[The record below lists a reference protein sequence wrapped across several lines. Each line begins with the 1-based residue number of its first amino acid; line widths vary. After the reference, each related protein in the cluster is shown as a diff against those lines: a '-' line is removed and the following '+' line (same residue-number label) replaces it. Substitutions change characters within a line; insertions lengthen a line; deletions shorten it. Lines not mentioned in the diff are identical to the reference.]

1 MKAAQIP
8 APKRTELTELEL
20 PTLGDED
27 VLIQVHRAGICGT
40 DIHILHGTY
49 QATYPLIPGHE
60 ISGVVA
66 AVGPA
71 ISRFQVGDRV
81 TADPN
86 IACNRCENC
95 QRNEPNQCL
104 NWQGM
109 GVTRPGGF
117 ADYVLAPEG
126 NVYSIGDQPFEVA
139 AFIEP
144 LACVVWGIH
153 VIKPR
158 LGDRALVFG
167 AGPMGCLLMQTL
179 KTAGVTEVVM
189 VDKVESR
196 LEIARRLGATH
207 TLHAGEA
214 GEKALA
220 DLAPLGFDIVTDA
233 TGIPA
238 VVEQSVRHARARG
251 KVWLFGV
258 CPPEAKVAI
267 SPYDIFRKDLSLY
280 GTYAVNRTFNE
291 SIALLESGTVQVKPL
306 LSHTLPLE
314 QFEEGLQLAEHD
326 PERMKVQFAI
336 S

>member
-1 MKAAQIP
+1 MKAAQIT
-8 APKRTELTELEL
+8 APKQTALTELEV
-20 PTLGDED
+20 PTPGDDD
-27 VLIQVHRAGICGT
+27 VLIRVRRAGICGT

-49 QATYPLIPGHE
+49 QATYPLTPGHE
-60 ISGVVA
+60 ISGEVA
-66 AVGPA
+66 AVGQA
-71 ISRFQVGDRV
+71 VRRFQVGDRV

-117 ADYVLAPEG
+117 AEYVLAPEG
-126 NVYSIGDQPFEVA
+126 NVYPIGEQSFEVA

-153 VIKPR
+153 VVKPR

-189 VDKVESR
+189 VDKVERR
-196 LEIARRLGATH
+196 LEIARRLGASH
-207 TLHAGEA
+207 ALHADEA
-214 GEKALA
+214 DEKTLA
-220 DLAPLGFDIVTDA
+220 GFAPLGFDIVTDA

-238 VVEQSVRHARARG
+238 VVEQSVRYARARG

-258 CPPEAKVAI
+258 CPPESKVAI
-267 SPYDIFRKDLSLY
+267 SPFDIFRKDLSLY

-291 SIALLESGTVQVKPL
+291 SIALLESGAVQVEPL

-314 QFEEGLQLAEHD
+314 EFHEGLRLAERD